1 MIARLIGKGFL
12 AVGFVVAIYG
22 LTDESPGMMRSGLGL
37 VAAGMLATGYSFFRA
52 LAARSRQPDK

>member
-12 AVGFVVAIYG
+12 AIGFLLAIYG

-37 VAAGMLATGYSFFRA
+37 VAAGMLAVGYSLYRA
-52 LAARSRQPDK
+52 LAARSHQPDK